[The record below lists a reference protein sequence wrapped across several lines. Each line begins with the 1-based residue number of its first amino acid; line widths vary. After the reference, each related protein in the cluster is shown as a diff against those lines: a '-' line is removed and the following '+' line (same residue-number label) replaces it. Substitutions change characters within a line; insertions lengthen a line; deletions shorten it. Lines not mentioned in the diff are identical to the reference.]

1 MFRESKVSVPLIL
14 VDGAGT
20 GGPQGRDGEQ
30 GVELGLGVGVFQHLA
45 GNTADGPSL
54 NISPKCGLGLTRD
67 LPWGSQRVFLMQ
79 FGLYSIRVLTE
90 GLLPPRHPGPT
101 PFLL

>member
-30 GVELGLGVGVFQHLA
+30 GVELGLGVEVFQYLA

-67 LPWGSQRVFLMQ
+67 LPWGSQWAFLMQ
-79 FGLYSIRVLTE
+79 FELYSIRLLTV
-90 GLLPPRHPGPT
+90 LPPRHPGPT